1 MIVYVHMRH
10 SDGTPAENARRNAA
24 LAPWYGRVA
33 SYHSRVPAA
42 QIRHTYVNDSTTV
55 PQVVSAIAS
64 AAGGARSLWR
74 LMINCHGAPGLIDLG
89 AGITVWNVDAFSR
102 LRSVMSP
109 RGSGI
114 TVGCCYAA
122 SGGAL
127 FGGRGCIRDQ
137 SAPDNGL
144 SLLVGLARATG
155 VNVEGALD
163 EQITWDLNGPILTVR
178 PDGTHSVRMGR
189 TVDSIRVGMSG
200 EDLTCGP

>member
-10 SDGTPAENARRNAA
+10 TDGTAAENTARNRA
-24 LAPWYGRVA
+24 LAPWYGQVA

-55 PQVVSAIAS
+55 SQVVSAVAA
-64 AAGGARSLWR
+64 AAGGPRSLWR
-74 LMINCHGAPGLIDLG
+74 LMINCHGSPGLIDLG
-89 AGITVWNVDAFSR
+89 EGITVRNVGAFSR
-102 LRSVMSP
+102 LRSVMTP
-109 RGSGI
+109 RGGGI

-122 SGGAL
+122 SGHAL
-127 FGGRGCIRDQ
+127 MGGRGCIREQ

-144 SLLVGLARATG
+144 SLLMELARVTG

-163 EQITWDLNGPILTVR
+163 EQITWDLNGPILSVR
-178 PDGTHSVRMGR
+178 PDATYAVRLGR
-189 TVDSIRVGMSG
+189 TIDSIRLGMSG